1 MCHNQKP
8 AKPPPSQTFSF
19 AKVGKITH
27 FVPSIHTPDSL
38 YFGLSFGFRQSFIVL
53 YAAMFSNLDASG
65 RLARELPK
73 SKGKKRLRRLTQEPV
88 RRAAFEE

>member
-53 YAAMFSNLDASG
+53 YAAMFSNLDVRG
-65 RLARELPK
+65 VWLANCLK
-73 SKGKKRLRRLTQEPV
+73 AKGKN
-88 RRAAFEE
+88 ACGD